1 MSIFEKIFGPSQKTL
16 TEMEEKIR
24 ADVEEER
31 MNKEAA
37 EQEAR
42 EAEEAEELAKEKAE
56 EERQAEIKKAAENII
71 EEKMESDEP
80 WVEMVGASVD
90 PEKGIRVE
98 LNWNPAFIKYLRE
111 GGIQG
116 ASEEEC
122 AQRWLAMI
130 SKDID
135 GRYADDD
142 DDGKDNSLYQ

>member
-16 TEMEEKIR
+16 DMIEKKVRDDIETEKLEK
-24 ADVEEER
+24 EMTESL
-31 MNKEAA
+31 
-37 EQEAR
+37 AR
-42 EAEEAEELAKEKAE
+42 EEEEAEQRAE
-56 EERQAEIKKAAENII
+56 EERKAEIRAAAETINQ
-71 EEKMESDEP
+71 EKMESDEP

-111 GGIQG
+111 GGVQG

-135 GRYADDD
+135 GKYADDD
-142 DDGKDNSLYQ
+142 DDGKENSLYQ